1 MCNQTKGLGRNKL
14 SEIVS
19 WHILSFDDEKTNVE
33 MRAEVKKEFSSK
45 QTNFVLAANN
55 KAAGGE
61 GVLFS
66 LLRNQI
72 HPRAWS
78 KQFQENL
85 EVISVQ
91 WKVFGSLARPFIGSI
106 STSKMVLVLA
116 ILQSTSAD
124 WYLHHNS

>member
-1 MCNQTKGLGRNKL
+1 M
-14 SEIVS
+14 
-19 WHILSFDDEKTNVE
+19 
-33 MRAEVKKEFSSK
+33 KKEFSSK

-91 WKVFGSLARPFIGSI
+91 
-106 STSKMVLVLA
+106 
-116 ILQSTSAD
+116 
-124 WYLHHNS
+124 

>member
-1 MCNQTKGLGRNKL
+1 
-14 SEIVS
+14 
-19 WHILSFDDEKTNVE
+19 

-66 LLRNQI
+66 LLTNQI

-91 WKVFGSLARPFIGSI
+91 
-106 STSKMVLVLA
+106 
-116 ILQSTSAD
+116 
-124 WYLHHNS
+124 